1 MAVDIGDELE
11 PCTNEI
17 SMIKLSDRELSDNDI
32 VFIDTPGFD
41 TLEVSEADILRQLS
55 DWLRTTWVYR
65 SIK

>member
-32 VFIDTPGFD
+32 MFIDTPGFD

-55 DWLRTTWVYR
+55 DWLRTTWVYPLH
-65 SIK
+65 